1 MEQLGSSLPIIQI
14 IISVLI
20 IVAVLLQQNASS
32 IGILGGGSDNTI
44 KNTRRGS
51 EKFLLQFTIVLG
63 ILFATTSVLALFV
76 I

>member
-1 MEQLGSSLPIIQI
+1 MELGSILPIIQI
-14 IISVLI
+14 VLSVLI

-32 IGILGGGSDNTI
+32 IGVLGGGSDDTI

-51 EKFLLQFTIVLG
+51 EKFLLQATIILG
-63 ILFATTSVLALFV
+63 ILFAATSLLALF